1 MAGAFEDYKIGWGQM
16 EYTIPARRVLE
27 VIASVE
33 SVVTYGELLEFGRR
47 QTAPF
52 AHLARAYGIILR
64 AAGVRGENGGPIT
77 DHEIYTAVGTGLT
90 DDQLLDMIN
99 GLFGLMAP
107 PGSREID
114 GGGET
119 SPGNSRR
126 ASAKKVSSKPSTKRS
141 SARAG

>member
-1 MAGAFEDYKIGWGQM
+1 MAGAFEDYKIGWGKT

-52 AHLARAYGIILR
+52 ALLSRAYGIILR
-64 AAGVRGENGGPIT
+64 AAGVRGENGGLIT
-77 DHEIYTAVGTGLT
+77 DGEVYDIVCTGLS
-90 DDQLLDMIN
+90 DNQLLDMIN

-107 PGSREID
+107 PRSRDSKE
-114 GGGET
+114 ET
-119 SPGNSRR
+119 APGNSRR
-126 ASAKKVSSKPSTKRS
+126 ASAKAKASSKPSTKRS
-141 SARAG
+141 SVRAG